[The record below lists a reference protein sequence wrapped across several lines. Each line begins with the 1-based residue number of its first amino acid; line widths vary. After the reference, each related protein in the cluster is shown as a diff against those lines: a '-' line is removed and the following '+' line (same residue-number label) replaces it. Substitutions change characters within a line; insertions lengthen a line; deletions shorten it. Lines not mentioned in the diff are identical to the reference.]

1 MTRHMQEVT
10 VTLYEIDTAAAG
22 SKAQSISYSV
32 TVTLAVVLA
41 LAGCDRPR
49 PRVVPPD
56 PMAAGPGQV
65 EAPPAPTEGLS
76 AGLARRAEMAGFT
89 LDRIGAAADPLNRR
103 PATTPAGAAT
113 RVDGFGFDP
122 VAMAPGKGADV
133 LVDGRAYGTRY
144 GAARQDVA
152 AYFKTPGLAAVG
164 FSTLLPAEALT
175 PGPHTVSI
183 RVVAADGKGFF
194 ESPQIA
200 FQAQ

>member
-1 MTRHMQEVT
+1 MTQYNKE
-10 VTLYEIDTAAAG
+10 TAAAAII
-22 SKAQSISYSV
+22 AQSISSSL
-32 TVTLAVVLA
+32 TVTLAALLA
-41 LAGCDRPR
+41 LAACDKPR
-49 PRVVPPD
+49 PREVPPD

-65 EAPPAPTEGLS
+65 EAPPVPTEGLS
-76 AGLARRAEMAGFT
+76 AGLPRRAEMAGFT

-103 PATTPAGAAT
+103 PATTTASAAT
-113 RVDGFGFDP
+113 PVDGFGFDP
-122 VAMAPGKGADV
+122 VAMAPGKGVDV

-152 AYFKTPGLAAVG
+152 SYFKTPALAAVG
-164 FSTLLPAEALT
+164 FSALLPAEAMA